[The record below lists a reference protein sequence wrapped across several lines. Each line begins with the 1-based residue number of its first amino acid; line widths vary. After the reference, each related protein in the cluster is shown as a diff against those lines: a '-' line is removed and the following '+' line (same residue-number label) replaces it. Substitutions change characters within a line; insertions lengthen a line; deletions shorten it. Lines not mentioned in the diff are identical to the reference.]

1 MTPVLEFLLKWVS
14 NIIISINNNKKAN
27 NEINIQAKSLKFD
40 TII

>member
-14 NIIISINNNKKAN
+14 NIIISINNNKKTN
-27 NEINIQAKSLKFD
+27 NEINIQSKSLKFD

>member
-14 NIIISINNNKKAN
+14 NIIISINNNKKTN
-27 NEINIQAKSLKFD
+27 NEINIQAKNLKFD